1 MAQRTGVPTMLEVA
15 KRLCSLIVKFSP
27 LISSLYPSNTA
38 LQAALAAANAACGTL
53 AIELEAVREYG
64 D

>member
-1 MAQRTGVPTMLEVA
+1 MAKRTGVPTMLQVA
-15 KRLCSLIVKFSP
+15 KRLCELIVKFGP
-27 LISSLYPSNTA
+27 LIGTLYPSNTA

-53 AIELEAVREYG
+53 ATELEAVREYG